1 METQTLEE
9 EIAEAKRDL
18 RKAEARY
25 DAAEK
30 ERNPDD
36 PKLDRLYQGILNCQQ
51 LLHDLY
57 EKEKRLHQEQQ
68 ARETPAGNVRF
79 LNRTEGMVRWKTE
92 GWHSRTSA
100 KLDILFAVC
109 SQ

>member
-1 METQTLEE
+1 MEAQTLEQK
-9 EIAEAKRDL
+9 IAEAEKDL
-18 RKAEARY
+18 KEAKAEYR
-25 DAAEK
+25 AEK
-30 ERNPDD
+30 ESKSPD
-36 PKLDRLYQGILNCQQ
+36 LSLYLQRVSNCEQ

>member
-1 METQTLEE
+1 METQ
-9 EIAEAKRDL
+9 IAEAQNQL

-30 ERNPDD
+30 RNPDD

-57 EKEKRLHQEQQ
+57 TEKRLHQEQQ

>member
-1 METQTLEE
+1 MEAQTLEQK
-9 EIAEAKRDL
+9 IAEAEKDL
-18 RKAEARY
+18 KEAKARY

-30 ERNPDD
+30 RNPDD
-36 PKLDRLYQGILNCQQ
+36 PKLDWLLQDKIAATL

>member
-1 METQTLEE
+1 MEAPTIEE
-9 EIAEAKRDL
+9 EIAEAKRRL
-18 RKAEARY
+18 KEAEAEYR
-25 DAAEK
+25 AEK
-30 ERNPDD
+30 ESKSPD
-36 PKLDRLYQGILNCQQ
+36 LSLYLQRVSNCEQ

-57 EKEKRLHQEQQ
+57 TEKRLHQEQQ

>member
-18 RKAEARY
+18 REAEARY

-30 ERNPDD
+30 KRNPDD
-36 PKLDRLYQGILNCQQ
+36 PKLDRLLQDKIAATL

-57 EKEKRLHQEQQ
+57 TEKRLHQEQQ